1 MYFLKKIYA
10 VIENKEARQ
19 EMERWAQVYQNGSFQ
34 VEIYGIEELLMADG
48 VEVRLSEEAPVTQE
62 NTLWITD
69 APYFAKMLQEGWKE
83 VPVLAYLHED
93 DSGEYTSGIGAS
105 DRDRDFSC
113 CRYAMMHPLELDA
126 EYFELIYRRLKRL
139 PWDILE
145 TERCT
150 LRESTV
156 VDVPAFYEIYK
167 EPSITAYMEN
177 LFPTP
182 EEENAYMEDYI
193 DKVYAYYDFGVWTVL
208 EKATGQVIGRAGLSY
223 REGFEDPELGFV
235 IGVPWQ
241 GQGLAYE
248 VCSAILDYGRRVLDF
263 ERVQALVE
271 PGNKASLELCGK
283 LGFEEPES
291 LTLEGREYIRL
302 VMAL

>member
-10 VIENKEARQ
+10 VIENKKARQ
-19 EMERWAQVYQNGSFQ
+19 EMECWAQVYQNGPFQ
-34 VEIYGIEELLMADG
+34 VEIYSIKELLMADG

-69 APYFAKMLQEGWKE
+69 APYFARMLQKGEQE
-83 VPVLAYLHED
+83 VSVLAYLHED

-105 DRDRDFSC
+105 DRDLSC

-156 VDVPAFYEIYK
+156 ADVPAFYEIYK
-167 EPSITAYMEN
+167 EPSITDYMEN

-208 EKATGQVIGRAGLSY
+208 EKATGQVI
-223 REGFEDPELGFV
+223 
-235 IGVPWQ
+235 
-241 GQGLAYE
+241 
-248 VCSAILDYGRRVLDF
+248 
-263 ERVQALVE
+263 
-271 PGNKASLELCGK
+271 
-283 LGFEEPES
+283 
-291 LTLEGREYIRL
+291 
-302 VMAL
+302 

>member
-19 EMERWAQVYQNGSFQ
+19 EMERWAQVYQNGFFQ

-69 APYFAKMLQEGWKE
+69 APYFARMLQESKKE
-83 VPVLAYLHED
+83 VPALAYLHED

-156 VDVPAFYEIYK
+156 ADVPAFYEIYK

-177 LFPTP
+177 LFLTP

-263 ERVQALVE
+263 ERVQVFVE
-271 PGNKASLELCGK
+271 PGNEASLSLCRK
-283 LGFEEPES
+283 LGFKESEP
-291 LTLEGREYIRL
+291 LTLDGKKYMRL
-302 VMAL
+302 IAIL

>member
-1 MYFLKKIYA
+1 MYILKKIYA
-10 VIENKEARQ
+10 AIRNKEAWQ
-19 EMERWAQVYQNGSFQ
+19 EMECWARVYQNGPFQ
-34 VEIYGIEELLMADG
+34 VEIYSIEELLVADAG
-48 VEVRLSEEAPVTQE
+48 EFRLSKKVPVAQE

-69 APYFAKMLQEGWKE
+69 APYFARMLQECEKE
-83 VPVLAYLHED
+83 VSVLAYLHGGN
-93 DSGEYTSGIGAS
+93 SGEDALGNGVC

-126 EYFELIYRRLKRL
+126 EYFELIYRRLRRL

-156 VDVPAFYEIYK
+156 ADVPAFYEIYK

-223 REGFEDPELGFV
+223 REGFTEPELGFV

-263 ERVQALVE
+263 ERVQVFVE
-271 PGNKASLELCGK
+271 PGNEASLALCRK
-283 LGFEEPES
+283 LGFKDPEP
-291 LTLEGREYIRL
+291 LALDDKEYIRL
-302 VMAL
+302 IAIL

>member
-10 VIENKEARQ
+10 VIRNKEARQ
-19 EMERWAQVYQNGSFQ
+19 EMERWAQAYQNGPFQ
-34 VEIYGIEELLMADG
+34 VEIYSIEELLMADG

-69 APYFAKMLQEGWKE
+69 APYFARMLQEGEQE
-83 VPVLAYLHED
+83 VSVLAYLHED

-105 DRDRDFSC
+105 DRDFSC

-156 VDVPAFYEIYK
+156 ADVLAFYEIYK

-223 REGFEDPELGFV
+223 REGFTEPELGFV

-263 ERVQALVE
+263 ERVQVFVE
-271 PGNKASLELCGK
+271 PGNEASLALCRK
-283 LGFEEPES
+283 LGFKDPEP
-291 LTLEGREYIRL
+291 LALDDKEYIRL
-302 VMAL
+302 IAIL